1 MVIRLLSLVFL
12 GTGGGRF
19 ATIRQTRATGGLYL
33 YSDSTRL
40 HIDPGPG
47 ALIRLKECGID
58 PTKTTAIIV
67 THNHPDHYNDAEI
80 LIEAMTHGC
89 KKKKGIFAAS
99 ESVLNGF
106 QNLGPSISKY
116 HSSKP
121 LRTEILRPGTT
132 LELDRLMVRTTRTA
146 HSDATAFGLRM
157 ESSDGALS
165 MTGDTAL
172 KEELFEDHRDAT
184 ILVLSVTRPLNSRI
198 PHHLS
203 TEDAAELVKAIKPKL
218 AVLTHFGAKFVSSN
232 PEVQANWVERKSGV
246 RTISAWDGMTVTLKS
261 GECSVEKCISR
272 ERKDSRKIPEDLDDI
287 IPD

>member
-1 MVIRLLSLVFL
+1 MLSLVFL

-19 ATIRQTRATGGLYL
+19 ATILQTRATGGLYL

-47 ALIRLKECGID
+47 ALIRMKECGID
-58 PTKTTAIIV
+58 PTKTSAIIV

-89 KKKKGIFAAS
+89 KKKKGMFAAS

-106 QNLGPSISKY
+106 QSLGPSVSKY

-121 LRTEILRPGTT
+121 LKTELLKPGMEF
-132 LELDRLMVRTTRTA
+132 ELDNLKIRATRTA

-157 ESSDGALS
+157 ESHDGVLS
-165 MTGDTAL
+165 LTGDTAL
-172 KEELFEDHRDAT
+172 KEELFEDHKGAT
-184 ILVLSVTRPLNSRI
+184 VLILSVTRPLNSRI
-198 PHHLS
+198 PYHLS
-203 TEDAAELVKAIKPKL
+203 TEDAAELAKAIRPKL
-218 AVLTHFGAKFVSSN
+218 AILTHFGAKFVSSN
-232 PEVQANWVERKSGV
+232 PDVQANWVEQKSGV

-261 GECSVEKCISR
+261 SECSVQKCISR
-272 ERKDSRKIPEDLDDI
+272 EKKDSRKITEDLDDI